1 VNQNKLKKHSPWL
14 CFFPILFVKTLLQN
28 TSYNSRYIPS
38 TTIPRNYPMSMN
50 YQRTVPP
57 TIPLQQQNYQ
67 TSGGRTTQSIPPYYQ
82 QSNNINPD
90 DGLNSTT
97 NVHPNY
103 EYESQ
108 TNSYNYGQ
116 SNHPK
121 VNRGLTYATNNQ
133 TYSQP
138 PPSQKRRVQIID
150 HSRHTPSTVTNGY
163 TSDRNSRNS
172 NQAHLY
178 SQQNHTPDANR
189 SYLNRTPPD
198 QHRSQPKSRQS
209 VTHQHRDHNDESRF
223 GYSGNNT
230 NIHEYLYGTTE
241 SDG

>member
-1 VNQNKLKKHSPWL
+1 M
-14 CFFPILFVKTLLQN
+14 QN
-28 TSYNSRYIPS
+28 TAYNSRYIPS
-38 TTIPRNYPMSMN
+38 TTIPRNYPIPMN

-57 TIPLQQQNYQ
+57 TISLQQQNYQ
-67 TSGGRTTQSIPPYYQ
+67 TTGGRSTQSIPHYYQ

-90 DGLNSTT
+90 DGLNSAT

-133 TYSQP
+133 THSQAPPPSQKPYATNNQTYSQAP
-138 PPSQKRRVQIID
+138 LSSQKRRVQIID
-150 HSRHTPSTVTNGY
+150 HNRHTPSTVTNGY

-178 SQQNHTPDANR
+178 SHQNHTPDVNR
-189 SYLNRTPPD
+189 SHHNRTPQD
-198 QHRSQPKSRQS
+198 QYRPQPKSRQS
-209 VTHQHRDHNDESRF
+209 VTHQHRDHNDENRF